1 MIYDQVLI
9 LCNGEPPGKELL
21 FRHWNASD
29 IQIAADGGANFLESH
44 GLKPKIIIGDL
55 DSLDDH
61 VRSGVSPDSI
71 VHVEEQQTND
81 TDKAIRYCLEKGA
94 KSVHLL
100 GAAGKRLDQF
110 LANLEVMHKYSS
122 RLRIILWTET
132 ERMEF
137 ISGQWQES
145 LEEGSV
151 VSLLPLFGGAKGI
164 TTTGLTFPLHGESLE
179 PGGIPCGVSNKVDLS
194 PLKIDVSEGKLLLV
208 VNHHFAE

>member
-1 MIYDQVLI
+1 M
-9 LCNGEPPGKELL
+9 
-21 FRHWNASD
+21 
-29 IQIAADGGANFLESH
+29 ESH

-55 DSLDDH
+55 DSLDDQI
-61 VRSGVSPDSI
+61 RSGVSPDSI

-81 TDKAIRYCLEKGA
+81 ADKAIRYCLEKGA

-137 ISGQWQES
+137 ISGQCQEP
-145 LEEGSV
+145 LEEGTV
-151 VSLLPLFGGAKGI
+151 VSLLPLFGGAKVI
-164 TTTGLTFPLHGESLE
+164 STTGLTSLLHGESLE
-179 PGGIPCGVSNKVDLS
+179 PGAIPCGVSNKVDLT
-194 PLKIDVSEGKLLLV
+194 PVKIDVSEGKLLLV

>member
-55 DSLDDH
+55 DSLDDQI
-61 VRSGVSPDSI
+61 RSGVSPDSI

-81 TDKAIRYCLEKGA
+81 ADKAIRYCMEKGA

-145 LEEGSV
+145 LEEGTV

-164 TTTGLTFPLHGESLE
+164 TTTGLLYPLHGESLE
-179 PGGIPCGVSNKVDLS
+179 PGGIPCGVSNKVNLS
-194 PLKIDVSEGKLLLV
+194 PVKIDVSEGKLLLV
-208 VNHHFAE
+208 VNHHFTE

>member
-29 IQIAADGGANFLESH
+29 LQIAADGGANFLESH

-55 DSLDDH
+55 DSLDDQI
-61 VRSGVSPDSI
+61 RSGVSPDSI
-71 VHVEEQQTND
+71 VHVEEQHTND
-81 TDKAIRYCLEKGA
+81 ADKAIRYCMEKGA

-122 RLRIILWTET
+122 LLRIILWTET

-145 LEEGSV
+145 LEEGTV

-164 TTTGLTFPLHGESLE
+164 TTMGLTFPFHGESLE
-179 PGGIPCGVSNKVDLS
+179 PGGIPCGVSNKVNLS
-194 PLKIDVSEGKLLLV
+194 PVKIDVSEGKLLLV

>member
-1 MIYDQVLI
+1 M
-9 LCNGEPPGKELL
+9 
-21 FRHWNASD
+21 
-29 IQIAADGGANFLESH
+29 ESH

-61 VRSGVSPDSI
+61 IRSGVSPDSI

-81 TDKAIRYCLEKGA
+81 ADKAIRYCLEKGA

-145 LEEGSV
+145 LEEGTV

-179 PGGIPCGVSNKVDLS
+179 PGGIPCGVSNKVNLS
-194 PLKIDVSEGKLLLV
+194 PVKIDVSEGKLLLV

>member
-29 IQIAADGGANFLESH
+29 LQIAADGGANFLESH

-55 DSLDDH
+55 DSLDDQI
-61 VRSGVSPDSI
+61 RSEVSPDSI

-81 TDKAIRYCLEKGA
+81 ADKAIRYCLEKGA
-94 KSVHLL
+94 KLVHLL

-137 ISGQWQES
+137 ICGQWQES
-145 LEEGSV
+145 LEEGTV

-164 TTTGLTFPLHGESLE
+164 TTRGLTFPLHGESLE

-194 PLKIDVSEGKLLLV
+194 PIKIDVSEGKLLLV
-208 VNHHFAE
+208 VNHHLDE